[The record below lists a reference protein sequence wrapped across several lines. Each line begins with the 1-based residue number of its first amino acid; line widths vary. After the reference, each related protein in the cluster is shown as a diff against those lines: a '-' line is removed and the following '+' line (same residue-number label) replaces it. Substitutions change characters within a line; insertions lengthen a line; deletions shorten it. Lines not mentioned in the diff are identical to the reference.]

1 MPLKS
6 LNLLDC
12 ASRIALWVSLINGFS
27 LILVGLTPVHGL
39 PEFEWEASEERASL
53 LLISC
58 FLDNSFSLSLDSAA
72 MCRAPLLCMESMRG
86 VSRTGRWGQTRQA
99 SLPLGSFLK
108 ESGVEGDED
117 AVVGSKRS
125 SRRRFRCCAS
135 RAQLSPPNTLIPASS
150 PSLPRPPGGDLVDW
164 WWFGPRPLPGLDRE

>member
-1 MPLKS
+1 MW
-6 LNLLDC
+6 C
-12 ASRIALWVSLINGFS
+12 W
-27 LILVGLTPVHGL
+27 LT
-39 PEFEWEASEERASL
+39 
-53 LLISC
+53 
-58 FLDNSFSLSLDSAA
+58 
-72 MCRAPLLCMESMRG
+72 ESMRG

-135 RAQLSPPNTLIPASS
+135 RAQLSPPNTLMPASS

-164 WWFGPRPLPGLDRE
+164 RWFGPRSFPGPDRDLRAAKHYRYLGFSCGGIGVACVGLSVPQWAELMIEWALCWAS